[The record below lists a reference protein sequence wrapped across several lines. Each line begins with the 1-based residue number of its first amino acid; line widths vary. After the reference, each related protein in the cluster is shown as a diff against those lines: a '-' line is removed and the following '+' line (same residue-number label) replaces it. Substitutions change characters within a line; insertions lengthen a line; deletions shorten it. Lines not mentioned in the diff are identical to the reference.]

1 MSEYS
6 FLLTIVGRDSENDFL
21 EFFKAQEIYAVFSA
35 FGRGTASR
43 SILDYLGIENDERT
57 VLMTILPSGK
67 SKKIL
72 SLLVERMGI
81 NVPGVGIALTIPLES
96 IGGGTSMKY
105 LTEGQPSPQNQPHK
119 EAYGSKMNE
128 NKYSL
133 VIIISERGKSDSVM
147 NAAREAGA
155 AGGTVVHGKGTA
167 TKLAAKFFGVSIA
180 EEKELIYIVAKKS
193 GKDAIMKSVLEK
205 AGPSTPAHAVAFSLP
220 VEDVAGLSELL
231 TD

>member
-96 IGGGTSMKY
+96 IGGTSMKY

-119 EAYGSKMNE
+119 EANGSKMNE

-133 VIIISERGKSDSVM
+133 VIIISERGKSDLVM

-205 AGPSTPAHAVAFSLP
+205 AGPSSPAHAVAFSLP